1 MLGGAIA
8 PDMSDRWM
16 SLEVSTGPS
25 LQERLKESLGSTL
38 PAYMV
43 PKRFQILEALP
54 ISSNGKIDRK
64 ALPQPSALPNQAYEK
79 PRDEME
85 SMICNIWAE
94 LLNVDRVGIHD
105 DFFQLGGNS
114 LQAIQL
120 LGVLRKQFD
129 REFRMEQLFG
139 ALTPATQAEL
149 IRSLDPKGEDTER
162 IPRLDRSTE
171 VGMKSVETLTDEE
184 LTAQLNALLQE
195 DQEEE

>member
-1 MLGGAIA
+1 
-8 PDMSDRWM
+8 
-16 SLEVSTGPS
+16 
-25 LQERLKESLGSTL
+25 
-38 PAYMV
+38 
-43 PKRFQILEALP
+43 
-54 ISSNGKIDRK
+54 
-64 ALPQPSALPNQAYEK
+64 
-79 PRDEME
+79 ME
-85 SMICNIWAE
+85 SIICNIWAE

-120 LGVLRKQFD
+120 LGALRKQFD

-162 IPRLDRSTE
+162 IPRLDRNTE

-195 DQEEE
+195 D